1 MTARTDVD
9 LTATGRALAGRI
21 RSVAAAVRRLQS
33 FVPMPGP
40 AGGPANGAAGAPG
53 NGPAADAV
61 PPDTPPLL
69 SPEACRAL
77 VARALHAASAPQ
89 ADAMLQRL
97 AGGPAASR
105 ELAALTGQ
113 PTLAVWETVSDL
125 VQVGLVERDLERDQV
140 RLTSAGRGV
149 LELLD
154 ALAATAAEEA
164 GR

>member
-21 RSVAAAVRRLQS
+21 RSVAGAVRRLQS
-33 FVPMPGP
+33 FVPMP
-40 AGGPANGAAGAPG
+40 APG

-97 AGGPAASR
+97 TGGPAGSR

-113 PTLAVWETVSDL
+113 PPLAVWETVSDL
-125 VQVGLVERDLERDQV
+125 VQVGLVDRDLERDQV
-140 RLTSAGRGV
+140 RLTPAGRGV
-149 LELLD
+149 VGLLD
-154 ALAATAAEEA
+154 ALAGAAAEEA
-164 GR
+164 QR